1 MKNIKLIILFCSIFI
16 ISITSCGVKKEAVQ
30 LEGTNTDSIL
40 EKIKLYEGAV
50 RSLKGLAKVK
60 IKTPDNKISYTQVT
74 IAERPDL
81 LRLEAL
87 NPFGKTVGFISSD
100 GSNIYIISPS
110 ERGVYNSNTKFNL
123 AYVYPGLNLE
133 ITANNLVNLI
143 LGRLPEN
150 VFDLE
155 SDPELTTDNGKLKL
169 TFNSNNSQEPN
180 SIWVNS
186 SNYRVEKADFNL
198 DEGTRATIKYEY
210 FEDLING
217 LYFPKVIDFTSEG
230 LSITIIYDPD
240 LELNQKVDKSLYKP
254 AAKTAKFEN

>member
-1 MKNIKLIILFCSIFI
+1 MKDIKLLIIFCSILI
-16 ISITSCGVKKEAVQ
+16 ISITSCAVKKEAVK
-30 LEGTNTDSIL
+30 LEGTNTISIL

-50 RSLKGLAKVK
+50 RSAKGLAKVK

-110 ERGVYNSNTKFNL
+110 ERGVYDSSTKFDL

-155 SDPELTTDNGKLKL
+155 SDPELTTDAGELKL
-169 TFNSNNSQEPN
+169 NFNSNNSAEPN

-186 SNYRVEKADFNL
+186 SNYRVEKADFSL
-198 DEGTRATIKYEY
+198 DEGARATITFEY
-210 FEDLING
+210 FDSLISG
-217 LYFPKVIDFTSEG
+217 LYFPKVIDFASEG

-240 LELNQKVDKSLYKP
+240 VELNRKVDKSLYKP